1 MSSAPPTAF
10 HPIERSILNSLSNND
25 HVGAHSLAAST
36 GLSIDQIRRGIEWL
50 KFKNLISIE
59 ESSTQRVFA
68 ASEGMEAAKKGLP
81 ERRLVNSLKE
91 GKVTISEVLASGAI
105 KNEEINAAIAGA
117 RRNQWIQLVEG
128 KMVPIPLAVNK
139 SPEETFIENLLKREE
154 GGGGLQISK
163 LTEEEKRVLELL
175 KKRPNYIEIKEEKE
189 LRISLTDAAKQKII
203 PTLTQEEKKK
213 LESRLLTTELITS
226 GKWRETDFSAL
237 DVQAPAPVIYP
248 GRRHPL
254 IEIIEEIKEIFV
266 GLGFSEIEGPIIQS
280 GFWNFDALFTPQ
292 DHPAREMQDT
302 FYISGAQIQQP
313 PLPPPPIPASKDQ
326 ISKISRVHEERWKG
340 QWDVQEARRLV
351 LRTHTTPVTIQH
363 LAKVKPDVG
372 RFFSVGRVF
381 RNEKVSYKHLV
392 EFHQVEGVS
401 TSKEASLRDLMGLQK
416 EFYAKMGIK
425 RIKFWPTFFPYT
437 EPSLQSMVYNE
448 KLEKWVELFG
458 MGIFRPD
465 VTKPLGIK
473 NPVLAWGGGLERIA
487 MLRFGLDDVRELYGN
502 KLAWLRSVPKCQL

>member
-1 MSSAPPTAF
+1 MSSLPEVF

-25 HVGAHSLAAST
+25 HVEAHSLGAST

-50 KFKNLISIE
+50 KFKNLVSID
-59 ESSTQRVFA
+59 ESSTQRVFV
-68 ASEGMEAAKKGLP
+68 ASDGMEAAKKGLP
-81 ERRLVNSLKE
+81 ERRLVNSIKE

-128 KMVPIPLAVNK
+128 KMVPTPLTEKK
-139 SPEETFIENLLKREE
+139 SPEEIFIENLLKS
-154 GGGGLQISK
+154 GGGAEISK
-163 LTEEEKRVLELL
+163 LTEEEKRVLEQL

-189 LRISLTDAAKQKII
+189 SRISLTDAAKQKII
-203 PTLTQEEKKK
+203 PTLSQEKK
-213 LESRLLTTELITS
+213 LERRLLTTELITS
-226 GKWRETDFSAL
+226 GKWKDINFSAL
-237 DVQAPAPVIYP
+237 DVEAPTPVIYP
-248 GRRHPL
+248 GRLHPL

-266 GLGFSEIEGPIIQS
+266 GLGFSEIEGPVVQT

-302 FYISGAQIQQP
+302 FYISAAHMQQTP
-313 PLPPPPIPASKDQ
+313 SPPPIPATKDQ
-326 ISKISRVHEERWKG
+326 ISKISRVHKERWHR
-340 QWDVQEARRLV
+340 QWEVQEAQRLV
-351 LRTHTTPVTIQH
+351 LRTHTTPVTVQH
-363 LAKVKPDVG
+363 LAKVKSDVG

-401 TSKEASLRDLMGLQK
+401 TSEEASLRDLMGLQK
-416 EFYAKMGIK
+416 EFYARMGIK
-425 RIKFWPTFFPYT
+425 LVKFWPTFFPYT

-458 MGIFRPD
+458 MGIFRPE
-465 VTKPLGIK
+465 VTKPLGIE
-473 NPVLAWGGGLERIA
+473 NPVLAWGGGIERIA

>member
-1 MSSAPPTAF
+1 MSSAPEAF
-10 HPIERSILNSLSNND
+10 HPIERTILTSLSKNV

-68 ASEGMEAAKKGLP
+68 APEGIAASQKGLP

-128 KMVPIPLAVNK
+128 KMVPTPLTAKK
-139 SPEETFIENLLKREE
+139 SPEEMFIENLK
-154 GGGGLQISK
+154 GGGIEISK
-163 LTEEEKRVLELL
+163 LTEEEKRVLEQL
-175 KKRPNYIEIKEEKE
+175 KKRPNYIDIKEERE
-189 LRISLTDAAKQKII
+189 SRISLTDAAKKIV
-203 PTLTQEEKKK
+203 PTLNQENPE
-213 LESRLLTTELITS
+213 RRLTTELITS
-226 GKWRETDFSAL
+226 GKWKETNFSAL
-237 DVQAPAPVIYP
+237 DVEAPAPVIYP

-254 IEIIEEIKEIFV
+254 IEIIEEIKEIFI
-266 GLGFSEIEGPIIQS
+266 GLGFSEIEGPVIQS

-302 FYISGAQIQQP
+302 FYISAQTQP
-313 PLPPPPIPASKDQ
+313 PISASKDQ
-326 ISKISRVHEERWKG
+326 ISKISRVHKERWNR
-340 QWDVQEARRLV
+340 QWNVQEAQRLV
-351 LRTHTTPVTIQH
+351 LRTHTTPITVQH
-363 LAKVKPDVG
+363 LAKVKSDVG

-401 TSKEASLRDLMGLQK
+401 TSEEASLRDLMGLQK

-458 MGIFRPD
+458 MGIFRPE

-473 NPVLAWGGGLERIA
+473 NPVLAWGGGIERIA

>member
-1 MSSAPPTAF
+1 MSSPPQTF
-10 HPIERSILNSLSNND
+10 HPIERSILNSLSSND
-25 HVGAHSLAAST
+25 YVGTHSLAAST

-81 ERRLVNSLKE
+81 ERRLVDSLKE
-91 GKVTISEVLASGAI
+91 GKITISEVLASGAI

-128 KMVPIPLAVNK
+128 KMVPTPLAAKK
-139 SPEETFIENLLKREE
+139 SPGETFIENLLKREE

-163 LTEEEKRVLELL
+163 LTEEEKHVLELL

-292 DHPAREMQDT
+292 DHPARHFLHFRSSDT
-302 FYISGAQIQQP
+302 AATTTTTTNTCKQRSDFKNFSGPRGKVEGPMGRSRSPAASP
-313 PLPPPPIPASKDQ
+313 PYTHYACNYPASC
-326 ISKISRVHEERWKG
+326 KG
-340 QWDVQEARRLV
+340 K
-351 LRTHTTPVTIQH
+351 T
-363 LAKVKPDVG
+363 G
-372 RFFSVGRVF
+372 C
-381 RNEKVSYKHLV
+381 
-392 EFHQVEGVS
+392 
-401 TSKEASLRDLMGLQK
+401 
-416 EFYAKMGIK
+416 
-425 RIKFWPTFFPYT
+425 
-437 EPSLQSMVYNE
+437 
-448 KLEKWVELFG
+448 
-458 MGIFRPD
+458 
-465 VTKPLGIK
+465 
-473 NPVLAWGGGLERIA
+473 
-487 MLRFGLDDVRELYGN
+487 
-502 KLAWLRSVPKCQL
+502 RSVLLSGQGF

>member
-1 MSSAPPTAF
+1 MSSAPRAF
-10 HPIERSILNSLSNND
+10 HPIERSILNSLSNSD

-59 ESSTQRVFA
+59 ESSIQRVFA
-68 ASEGMEAAKKGLP
+68 ASEGMEAVKKGLP

-128 KMVPIPLAVNK
+128 KMVPTPLVVKK
-139 SPEETFIENLLKREE
+139 SPEETFIENLKTSEAAA
-154 GGGGLQISK
+154 GGGGGVQISK

-189 LRISLTDAAKQKII
+189 SRISLTEAAKHIL
-203 PTLTQEEKKK
+203 PTLTQEKK
-213 LESRLLTTELITS
+213 LERRILTTELITS
-226 GKWRETDFSAL
+226 GKWKETNFSAL

-254 IEIIEEIKEIFV
+254 IEIIEEIKEVFI
-266 GLGFSEIEGPIIQS
+266 GLGFSEIEGPVIQS
-280 GFWNFDALFTPQ
+280 SFWNFDALFTPQ
-292 DHPAREMQDT
+292 DHPSREMQDT
-302 FYISGAQIQQP
+302 FYISSAQMQQP
-313 PLPPPPIPASKDQ
+313 LPIPASKDQ
-326 ISKISRVHEERWKG
+326 ISKISRIHKERWNRP
-340 QWDVQEARRLV
+340 WDVQEAQPLV
-351 LRTHTTPVTIQH
+351 LRTHTTPVTVQH
-363 LAKVKPDVG
+363 LAKLKSSDVG

-401 TSKEASLRDLMGLQK
+401 TSEEASLRDLMGLQK
-416 EFYAKMGIK
+416 EFYAKMGLK

-458 MGIFRPD
+458 MGIFRPE